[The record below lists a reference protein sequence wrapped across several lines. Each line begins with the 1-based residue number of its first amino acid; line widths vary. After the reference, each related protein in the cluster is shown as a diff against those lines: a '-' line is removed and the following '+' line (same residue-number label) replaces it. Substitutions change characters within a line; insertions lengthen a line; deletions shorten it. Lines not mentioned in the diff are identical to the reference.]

1 MVQALI
7 PWKVAVDEQGNR
19 RVGSAAVDLL
29 KSSCNYAECNLGSFI
44 ADSMAAAFVPLAEP
58 GHWTYAAIAVVAV
71 GGIRVS
77 MFRGGLLYEGG
88 GFSYYVL
95 MPLLFSADLNF
106 KSLIEVIPFEN
117 SLVCVELRG
126 DHLLG
131 VMEYAVEKS
140 WDEDRFNGANMLQVS
155 GLRVEYN
162 VTKPIG
168 ERVLALEVLCADCMV
183 PRYEQLQP
191 LKYYRVV
198 TNSFIAGGGDGF
210 SIFPQHGRN
219 KRIGPVDIQAFEDYA
234 KIRSPIVQGIDGRIK
249 VHT

>member
-1 MVQALI
+1 
-7 PWKVAVDEQGNR
+7 
-19 RVGSAAVDLL
+19 
-29 KSSCNYAECNLGSFI
+29 
-44 ADSMAAAFVPLAEP
+44 
-58 GHWTYAAIAVVAV
+58 
-71 GGIRVS
+71 
-77 MFRGGLLYEGG
+77 
-88 GFSYYVL
+88 
-95 MPLLFSADLNF
+95 
-106 KSLIEVIPFEN
+106 
-117 SLVCVELRG
+117 
-126 DHLLG
+126 
-131 VMEYAVEKS
+131 MEYAVEKS